1 MELAYG
7 LGLRAA
13 DPTIRAKFYALWN
26 KAIPA
31 TLFER
36 LRHVIMGQNW
46 EEMGDTFWLKQAVV
60 SISVALDCTYLG
72 PWGDYSVTYTALH
85 LVTQPWSESGMPF
98 NVMHYRTPI
107 LGGAT

>member
-60 SISVALDCTYLG
+60 SAVE
-72 PWGDYSVTYTALH
+72 
-85 LVTQPWSESGMPF
+85 LVLFNKAVLAFLSGRHPDPAVPQGWDDVSCLVEQELLCSSDRCLMG
-98 NVMHYRTPI
+98 V
-107 LGGAT
+107 

>member
-1 MELAYG
+1 MSHYVTPAQGEHVKAEVFEKVELAYG

-31 TLFER
+31 SLFER

-46 EEMGDTFWLKQAVV
+46 EEMGNTFWLKQAVV
-60 SISVALDCTYLG
+60 SSWPVCF
-72 PWGDYSVTYTALH
+72 STAGVEL
-85 LVTQPWSESGMPF
+85 
-98 NVMHYRTPI
+98 
-107 LGGAT
+107 